1 MWNEAVKHLA
11 IFLSGI
17 GGAGVGWLIGCSVYY
32 FTEVLPFRYAP
43 DPERVFHAID
53 GGVPIAILTLWVLIP
68 GCTIVGFLVGNYLLK
83 RRKAESFL

>member
-1 MWNEAVKHLA
+1 MWNEAVKPFV

-17 GGAGVGWLIGCSVYY
+17 GGAVFGWLTGYSVYY
-32 FTEVLPFRYAP
+32 FTEVLPFRNAP

-68 GCTIVGFLVGNYLLK
+68 GGAIIGSLIGAFLFNK
-83 RRKAESFL
+83 CKSESFL